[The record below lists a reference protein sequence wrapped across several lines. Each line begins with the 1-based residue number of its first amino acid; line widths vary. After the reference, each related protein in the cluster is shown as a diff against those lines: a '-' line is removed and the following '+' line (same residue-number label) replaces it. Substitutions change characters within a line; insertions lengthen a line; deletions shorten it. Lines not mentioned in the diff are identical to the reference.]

1 MSKGRGRGSS
11 SRAMID
17 ALGIK
22 NRDAIPAPIL
32 HPPPLFPP
40 MEKKPLELKNDEAS
54 SSLLLIQQEWCQRM
68 RQSPFYLKPVLKT
81 GSNSIVK
88 YSDRYKTATTNDLTE
103 LLNNIPNWKTFMPK
117 ELHFVKRKKTVPT
130 SAKPKNQTA
139 SKLEQTGEI
148 GDKLKQLE
156 EKEGVVTI
164 IESEDDERLT
174 EDEHYDEEVEE
185 EAGDYNQ
192 TYFDPG
198 DEFALDEEDALDDGP
213 SY

>member
-22 NRDAIPAPIL
+22 SRDAIPAPIL
-32 HPPPLFPP
+32 QPPPLFPP
-40 MEKKPLELKNDEAS
+40 MEKKPLELKNDES
-54 SSLLLIQQEWCQRM
+54 SRSLLLIHQECRKRM

-130 SAKPKNQTA
+130 SVKKSQTA
-139 SKLEQTGEI
+139 TTLTQTGEI
-148 GDKLKQLE
+148 GDKLKKLE
-156 EKEGVVTI
+156 EKEGVVTT
-164 IESEDDERLT
+164 IESEEDERLT

-185 EAGDYNQ
+185 EEGDYNQ

-198 DEFALDEEDALDDGP
+198 DEFAMDEEDALDDGP